1 MARRVLITGAGSGL
15 GAAMARLCAARGDRV
30 AVVDIRQDRAEETV
44 AALEPIEGGHLAL
57 AADVGSE
64 ASMEALRDTVEHK
77 WGGLELLV
85 NNAGVASGGEIVA
98 VTPAEWDRV
107 MNINLMGVVRGCRL
121 FLPLLL
127 RQKGSLVI
135 NTASFAGLAGAP
147 TLGAYGVSKA
157 AVVALSETL
166 NGEMKAHGGS
176 CSVLCPSF
184 FQTNL
189 LESCAPGQDEVRHF
203 AGRLM
208 RKSALSADDVARY
221 AVEQAERGRFML
233 LPHPETRRQWWLKR
247 WFPNRYYRSVQRY
260 FEHLKQRAGHKPG

>member
-15 GAAMARLCAARGDRV
+15 GAAMARLYAKRGERV

-44 AALEPIEGGHLAL
+44 ASLEPVEGGHLAL

-64 ASMEALRDTVEHK
+64 ASMEALRETVEHK
-77 WGGLELLV
+77 WDGLEVLI
-85 NNAGVASGGEIVA
+85 NNAGVASGGEIIA

-127 RQKGSLVI
+127 RQPGSLVI

-157 AVVALSETL
+157 AVVALSESL
-166 NGEMKAHGGS
+166 NAEMRAHGGS

-189 LESCAPGQDEVRHF
+189 LESCAPGQDEVRQF
-203 AGRLM
+203 ASRLM
-208 RKSALSADDVARY
+208 RKGRLSADDVARY
-221 AVEQAERGRFML
+221 AIDEARRGRFML
-233 LPHPETRRQWWLKR
+233 LPHPETRRSWWLKR
-247 WFPNRYYRSVQRY
+247 WFPTHYYRQVQRY
-260 FEHLKQRAGHKPG
+260 FDQMKARAKG